1 MASLNQLINTRKQP
15 INRKFKKLL
24 IKFKTIEK
32 KEDIPNLKQA
42 QEFVEGWVER
52 LKLPNGDTM
61 LFNEEGAIK
70 NFPVNE
76 KASKFIL
83 NVYPDAI
90 KTPISGNKILPFKSI
105 SASV

>member
-1 MASLNQLINTRKQP
+1 M
-15 INRKFKKLL
+15 
-24 IKFKTIEK
+24 FKTIEK

-76 KASKFIL
+76 KASQYVEKQYNHGYPVIIFGNAIL
-83 NVYPDAI
+83 
-90 KTPISGNKILPFKSI
+90 LPKSLRQRKW
-105 SASV
+105 

>member
-1 MASLNQLINTRKQP
+1 MTQ
-15 INRKFKKLL
+15 
-24 IKFKTIEK
+24 FKTIEK
-32 KEDIPNLKQA
+32 REDIPNLKQA

-70 NFPVNE
+70 DFPMKE

-83 NVYPDAI
+83 DLYPERYPVI
-90 KTPISGNKILPFKSI
+90 IFGNAMLLPKSLRQRKW
-105 SASV
+105 

>member
-1 MASLNQLINTRKQP
+1 MTQ
-15 INRKFKKLL
+15 
-24 IKFKTIEK
+24 FKTKEK

-83 NVYPDAI
+83 NVYPDGVYPVVI
-90 KTPISGNKILPFKSI
+90 FGNAMLLPKSLRQRKW
-105 SASV
+105 